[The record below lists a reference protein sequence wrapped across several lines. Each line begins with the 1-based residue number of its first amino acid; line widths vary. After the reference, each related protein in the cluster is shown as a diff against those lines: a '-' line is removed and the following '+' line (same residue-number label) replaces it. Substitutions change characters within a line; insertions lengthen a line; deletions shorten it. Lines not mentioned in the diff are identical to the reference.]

1 MSNDEHR
8 ARKAADQRRSRARR
22 PRALRNPGQSDRW
35 DKPYRVLT
43 GDQVDEIRRLSETG
57 KYTQSELAERFGIH
71 ESHVSR
77 LVRKERR

>member
-1 MSNDEHR
+1 MSTDEHR

-35 DKPYRVLT
+35 NRPYRVLT
-43 GDQVDEIRRLSETG
+43 SEEVDEIRRMAESGE
-57 KYTQSELAERFGIH
+57 YTQSQLAKRFGIH